1 MVCLISGEDETA
13 GQWLKAQWPQPFT
26 RLEADRP
33 LCQWFGHPLTAEI
46 FRLTC
51 LILGFRGRG
60 IFFPKELSGCAILS
74 PTDAVPAASKG
85 LSARNLVRRIWTA
98 SQHRDANRME
108 TVTTDEQMVEQ
119 ALSGDPEAFGEI
131 VRRWERRIFAL
142 SFGMLGREEDARDAT
157 QETFLAAFRNLRG
170 FRGEAKVSSWL
181 HRIAVNQ
188 CITRQRRAKVRSET
202 ALEDEAEKNA
212 AVFALPAEVSPART
226 AEHREISFA
235 VRKAVSTLP
244 PDLRQVVVMKEFEE
258 LTFQEISEVLE
269 VPLSTVK
276 SRLYTALR
284 QLQMRLH
291 KFGQPKA

>member
-1 MVCLISGEDETA
+1 
-13 GQWLKAQWPQPFT
+13 
-26 RLEADRP
+26 
-33 LCQWFGHPLTAEI
+33 
-46 FRLTC
+46 
-51 LILGFRGRG
+51 
-60 IFFPKELSGCAILS
+60 
-74 PTDAVPAASKG
+74 
-85 LSARNLVRRIWTA
+85 
-98 SQHRDANRME
+98 ME
-108 TVTTDEQMVEQ
+108 TVTSDEQVVER

-188 CITRQRRAKVRSET
+188 CITRQRRAKVRGET

-212 AVFALPAEVSPART
+212 AVFALPADVSPARV
-226 AEHREISFA
+226 AEYQEISVA
-235 VRKAVSTLP
+235 VRKAVSSLP

-258 LTFQEISEVLE
+258 LTFQEISDVLE

-284 QLQMRLH
+284 QLQLRLQ
-291 KFGQPKA
+291 KLSATR